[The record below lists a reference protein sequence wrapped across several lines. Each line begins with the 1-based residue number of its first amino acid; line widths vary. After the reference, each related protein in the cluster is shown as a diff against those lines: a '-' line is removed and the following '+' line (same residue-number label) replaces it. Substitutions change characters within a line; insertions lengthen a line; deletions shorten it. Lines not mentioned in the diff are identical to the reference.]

1 MSLFIHT
8 GYAKAGST
16 FLQERLFAPH
26 PGIHYLGKSRTDY
39 PDWLIGWHY
48 WDDFEFER
56 QRDELS
62 AKLDSLCQTSRPNL
76 ISSEVFSKHGGGA
89 AAQAHRIKAIAP
101 AASIILVLRDPIDRL
116 LSYYK
121 HLVQHDGLYL
131 PLEECLDWKRTPFV
145 FYKRKPVYLPD
156 YFYDELV
163 ALYEQLFDGRV
174 IVLRFEELLT
184 APGSFCGK
192 LGEFI
197 SVRFDV
203 EEIAAQ
209 LENRENASV
218 AEGEIA
224 RLRLKN
230 AAAGLRKLA
239 PDYTEQPTDLA
250 APIGDSDLLSA
261 AVRQRLVT
269 YLHGRCQGYY

>member
-16 FLQERLFAPH
+16 FLQERLFAPQT
-26 PGIHYLGKSRTDY
+26 GIQYLGKTRADY
-39 PDWLIGWHY
+39 PDWLIRWHY

-56 QRDELS
+56 QRSELRE
-62 AKLDSLCQTSRPNL
+62 KLDSLRRSDRPNL
-76 ISSEVFSKHGGGA
+76 ISSEVFSMHGGGA
-89 AAQAHRIKAIAP
+89 AAQAHRIRAIAP
-101 AASIILVLRDPIDRL
+101 DASIILVLRDPIDRM

-131 PLEECLDWKRTPFV
+131 PFAECLDWQRTPFV

-163 ALYEQLFDGRV
+163 ALYERLFDGRV
-174 IVLRFEELLT
+174 IVLKFEELLT

-197 SVRFDV
+197 SVPLATEALR
-203 EEIAAQ
+203 AQ
-209 LENRENASV
+209 LPRRENASV
-218 AEGEIA
+218 AAEEIA
-224 RLRLKN
+224 RIRLRN
-230 AAAGLRKLA
+230 ATAGLSQLS
-239 PDYTEQPTDLA
+239 PDSRQSIAGHEPQVTDSILMT
-250 APIGDSDLLSA
+250 DSLR
-261 AVRQRLVT
+261 RQLVQ
-269 YLHGRCQGYY
+269 YLTGRCQGYY